1 MWKSPMRAL
10 SSTTAKSQEMN
21 SSKPPATAKPS
32 TTAIVGLD
40 RLNARSNVRAEI
52 WAILTDWLVV
62 PRNSEVSM
70 FRSAPAQ
77 NVFPRPRITTA
88 RTSSSFSARS
98 SSAPRPISTSQLMQ
112 FLTSGRLNQ
121 MVATGPTTWYWMISV
136 ACSTDI
142 RTLSQSFTEL
152 TSNHTQSPLDDKRRR
167 LRIGR
172 EADRLPYLN
181 SNQAMAPPVRIPLP
195 LPHIGSVNAWL
206 LPGDPLTLID
216 TGACDDEALT
226 ALEAGLRR
234 AGVRLEDIEL
244 VLVTHHHLDHSGLAA
259 TIAARSGARIAAYE
273 RAAAYGAQSEERGEA
288 DRTFSL
294 ALMRHHG
301 VPQTVIDDTEAFW
314 EMLRRQSDPFTTDL
328 VLADGEQI
336 RAGGRDLRVVARPGH
351 STTDALLVDDRERVA
366 FVGDHLLAKI
376 SSNTEIYPALE
387 PTGSRPRARVEYLE
401 SLRQTAA
408 MPLERLHTG
417 HGADITDHVALV
429 VQRLADHERRCGRIV
444 VALEAGETTA
454 YGIAADLWPEKTILE
469 QPLLV
474 VWEVLGH
481 LDLLLDAGRVREQV
495 TEDGSTYGA
504 ASFALAGTP
513 SDAH

>member
-1 MWKSPMRAL
+1 M
-10 SSTTAKSQEMN
+10 TA
-21 SSKPPATAKPS
+21 
-32 TTAIVGLD
+32 
-40 RLNARSNVRAEI
+40 
-52 WAILTDWLVV
+52 
-62 PRNSEVSM
+62 
-70 FRSAPAQ
+70 
-77 NVFPRPRITTA
+77 
-88 RTSSSFSARS
+88 
-98 SSAPRPISTSQLMQ
+98 PI
-112 FLTSGRLNQ
+112 
-121 MVATGPTTWYWMISV
+121 
-136 ACSTDI
+136 
-142 RTLSQSFTEL
+142 
-152 TSNHTQSPLDDKRRR
+152 
-167 LRIGR
+167 
-172 EADRLPYLN
+172 
-181 SNQAMAPPVRIPLP
+181 RIPLP

-417 HGADITDHVALV
+417 HGADITDHAELV
-429 VQRLADHERRCGRIV
+429 VRRLAEHEQRCERIV
-444 VALEAGETTA
+444 ATLRSGRTTA
-454 YGIAADLWPEKTILE
+454 YGIAADLWSAETIRE
-469 QPLLV
+469 QPL
-474 VWEVLGH
+474 
-481 LDLLLDAGRVREQV
+481 
-495 TEDGSTYGA
+495 
-504 ASFALAGTP
+504 F
-513 SDAH
+513 